1 MLNWGIIGLGG
12 IAHRFASELPE
23 SKTGKL
29 VAVGSRSQETADKF
43 GAQYGVSMCYGS
55 YEALLADPEVQAVYI
70 ATPHPMHAEWA
81 IKAAEAGKHI
91 LCEKPIT
98 LDYSEATA
106 VIDAA
111 KQHKVF
117 LMEAFMYRCHPQT
130 AKLAELIF
138 EGVIGEVKLI
148 QVSFSFRANFDPES
162 RLFKNALG
170 GGGILDVGCYTTTMS
185 SLIAGAAL
193 GLPFA
198 EPINV
203 VGRGCIGDTGVDEF
217 TAAILT
223 FPNNIIAQV
232 ATGVRLN
239 QENVLR
245 IFGTEGD
252 IFVPNP
258 FFCSPPKIIVNVGQ
272 KSSEV
277 VAEPWASLYA
287 QEADVVAESIVSGS
301 LQAPSPAMSWDDTL
315 GNMKTLDAWRKSIG
329 VIYDAEKPTA
339 NYPTVDRRPLQVN
352 SETNMKYGRIEGVD
366 KPVSKMV
373 MGTMLGG
380 ALFPLPHASVLFDE
394 YFRNGGNCF
403 DTAHVYGE
411 SDAILGQWIKNR
423 GIREQVVVLGKGSHT
438 PNCYPE
444 QLTAQLYET
453 LENMQTDYLDI
464 YMMHRDNLE
473 VPVEEFVDVLNE
485 HSNAGRMRAFGGSNW
500 TLERVAAA
508 NEYAKSKGLQ
518 GFSAVSN
525 NFSLAC
531 MMNPPWD
538 GCLSVSDT
546 ASREW
551 FIKTQLPL
559 MPWSST
565 GMGFFVF
572 GDPCNQSDDV
582 LVNSWYSDDNF
593 KRLSRVKELATQKG
607 VEPIQIAMAYVL
619 CQPFPIYPLFGPS
632 NIFELRISLKALDIK
647 LTEDEMKWLNLES
660 DYGII

>member
-203 VGRGCIGDTGVDEF
+203 VGSGCIGDTGVDEF

-287 QEADVVAESIVSGS
+287 QEADVVAESIASGN
-301 LQAPSPAMSWDDTL
+301 LQASSPALSWDDTL

>member
-1 MLNWGIIGLGG
+1 
-12 IAHRFASELPE
+12 
-23 SKTGKL
+23 
-29 VAVGSRSQETADKF
+29 
-43 GAQYGVSMCYGS
+43 
-55 YEALLADPEVQAVYI
+55 
-70 ATPHPMHAEWA
+70 
-81 IKAAEAGKHI
+81 
-91 LCEKPIT
+91 
-98 LDYSEATA
+98 
-106 VIDAA
+106 
-111 KQHKVF
+111 
-117 LMEAFMYRCHPQT
+117 
-130 AKLAELIF
+130 
-138 EGVIGEVKLI
+138 
-148 QVSFSFRANFDPES
+148 
-162 RLFKNALG
+162 
-170 GGGILDVGCYTTTMS
+170 
-185 SLIAGAAL
+185 
-193 GLPFA
+193 
-198 EPINV
+198 
-203 VGRGCIGDTGVDEF
+203 
-217 TAAILT
+217 
-223 FPNNIIAQV
+223 
-232 ATGVRLN
+232 
-239 QENVLR
+239 
-245 IFGTEGD
+245 
-252 IFVPNP
+252 
-258 FFCSPPKIIVNVGQ
+258 
-272 KSSEV
+272 
-277 VAEPWASLYA
+277 
-287 QEADVVAESIVSGS
+287 
-301 LQAPSPAMSWDDTL
+301 MSWDDTL

-339 NYPTVDRRPLQVN
+339 NYPTVDRRPLQVK

-366 KPVSKMV
+366 KPVSRMV

-423 GIREQVVVLGKGSHT
+423 GVRDQVVVLGKGAHT

-453 LENMQTDYLDI
+453 LESMQTDYLDI

-525 NFSLAC
+525 NFSLAG

-572 GDPCNQSDDV
+572 GDPSNQSDDV
-582 LVNSWYSDDNF
+582 LVNSWYSDANF
-593 KRLSRVKELATQKG
+593 KRLSRVKELASQKE

-632 NIFELRISLKALDIK
+632 NIFELRISLKSLDIK

-660 DYGII
+660 DYESI